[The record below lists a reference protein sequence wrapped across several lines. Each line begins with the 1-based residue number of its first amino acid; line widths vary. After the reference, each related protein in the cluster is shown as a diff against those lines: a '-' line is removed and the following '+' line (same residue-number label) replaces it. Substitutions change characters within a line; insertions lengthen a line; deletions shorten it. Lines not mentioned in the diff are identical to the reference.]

1 MEKYYILYNPYAKR
15 GQAKFEAECLDIVNH
30 LGNTEVLDITK
41 IYDYQIFFNSLE
53 KNDGVVLCGG
63 DGTLNRFINDTQNV
77 VIKNKIF
84 YLPAGTGND
93 FYRDIVR
100 HKTGNIIEITQYLK
114 NLPTVEVK
122 GKKYKFL
129 NGVGYG
135 IDGYCCQIGDELR
148 NTNKKKINYT
158 SIAIKGLLFHYK
170 PTNAKVI
177 VDGKEYYFENVWI
190 APTMYGSHYGGGM
203 IPTPN
208 QKRDNKRLSIMI
220 FYGSGKLRTL
230 AIFPS
235 IFKGEHINY
244 KKHVEILTGKE
255 IKVIYDEPR
264 PLQIDGE
271 TIVGVSEYIATI
283 DS

>member
-1 MEKYYILYNPYAKR
+1 MEKYYIIYNPHAKG
-15 GQAKFEAECLDIVNH
+15 GQAKFEAECLDVVNH
-30 LGNTEVLDITK
+30 LGNTETMDITK
-41 IYDYQIFFNSLE
+41 IYDYQNFFDSLE
-53 KNDGVVLCGG
+53 ENDGIVLCGG
-63 DGTLNRFINDTQNV
+63 DGTLNRFINDTQNII
-77 VIKNKIF
+77 IKNKIF
-84 YLPAGTGND
+84 YFPVGTGND
-93 FYRDIVR
+93 FYRDITGNV
-100 HKTGNIIEITQYLK
+100 TGNIIEITPYLK
-114 NLPTVEVK
+114 NLPTVKVK
-122 GKKYKFL
+122 GKEYKFL

-170 PTNAKVI
+170 PTNATVY
-177 VDGKEYYFENVWI
+177 VDGKEYKFEKVWI

-208 QKRDNKRLSIMI
+208 QKRDSKRLSIMI
-220 FYGSGKLRTL
+220 FYGSGKFKTL
-230 AIFPS
+230 TIFPS

-255 IKVIYDEPR
+255 IKVIYDEQR

-271 TIVGVSEYIATI
+271 TIVDVSEYTATI

>member
-15 GQAKFEAECLDIVNH
+15 GQAKFEAECLDVVNH

-41 IYDYQIFFNSLE
+41 IYDYQIFFSSLE
-53 KNDGVVLCGG
+53 KHGCVVLCGG
-63 DGTLNRFINDTQNV
+63 DGTLNRFINDTQNI
-77 VIKNKIF
+77 VINNKIF
-84 YLPAGTGND
+84 YLPVGTGND
-93 FYRDIVR
+93 FYRDITGN
-100 HKTGNIIEITQYLK
+100 KTGNIIEITPYLK
-114 NLPTVEVK
+114 NLPEVRVK

-135 IDGYCCQIGDELR
+135 IDGYCCQIGDKLR

-170 PTNAKVI
+170 PTNATVY
-177 VDGKEYYFENVWI
+177 VDGKEYKFEKVWI

-208 QKRDNKRLSIMI
+208 QKRDSKRLSIMI
-220 FYGSGKLRTL
+220 FYGSGKFKTL
-230 AIFPS
+230 TIFPS

-255 IKVIYDEPR
+255 IKVIYDEQR

-271 TIVGVSEYIATI
+271 TILDVEEYIATI